1 MDQGVQMG
9 FRVGTPIGMLF
20 SCVLV
25 LCQGVLLLK
34 QAIPSWQMHKS
45 QPDRLTAGT
54 EHMGFL
60 LCSLTSGFCFWPMLS
75 NVIGMMIRITGTVS

>member
-1 MDQGVQMG
+1 MQMD
-9 FRVGTPIGMLF
+9 FRVGTSMRMLF

-34 QAIPSWQMHKS
+34 QAIPSWQMLKA
-45 QPDRLTAGT
+45 QPVLLTAGT
-54 EHMGFL
+54 EHVGFL

-75 NVIGMMIRITGTVS
+75 NVTGMMIRITGTVS